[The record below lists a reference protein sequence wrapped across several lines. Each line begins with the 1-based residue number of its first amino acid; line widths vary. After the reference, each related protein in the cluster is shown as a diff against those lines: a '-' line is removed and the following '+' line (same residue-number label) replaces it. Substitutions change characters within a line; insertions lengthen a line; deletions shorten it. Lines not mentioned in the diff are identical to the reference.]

1 MSEKMIEKMQI
12 LMSQGYN
19 EDEAEI
25 MAMDEL
31 YGNISYIENR
41 YSYMPKY
48 TVKAA

>member
-1 MSEKMIEKMQI
+1 MSEKMIEKMEI
-12 LMSQGYN
+12 LISQGYD

-31 YGNISYIENR
+31 YGNIGYIENR
-41 YSYMPKY
+41 YSYMPRY